1 MEKTIIIFCLFFA
14 ISCSEKKESKSDK
27 NTIKNESLDPKK
39 PKGFCANLSV
49 LDEFQIKPSTI
60 VHWMYMDDS
69 LKNICRPL
77 NLSLPNMASDII
89 TVPEMIMPEL
99 LNLTPLKNFEVIS
112 KIKVELSD
120 SIVCFQYKLAKDY
133 CICEIFRIYKGIPS
147 SKLFDGYEITEQI
160 VCNAKDEFLSN
171 YDFDSIINNV
181 ENTQDTTLKYEIH
194 GHEH

>member
-1 MEKTIIIFCLFFA
+1 MEKAIIIICFIFS
-14 ISCSEKKESKSDK
+14 ISCSEKKENNSEKKSV
-27 NTIKNESLDPKK
+27 KNESLNPNE

-49 LDEFQIKPSTI
+49 LDEFQLKPITI
-60 VHWMYMDDS
+60 VQWMYMDDS
-69 LKNICRPL
+69 LKNTCRTL
-77 NLSLPNMASDII
+77 NFSLPYMASDIN

-99 LNLTPLKNFEVIS
+99 LSLTPLKNFKVIS

-133 CICEIFRIYKGIPS
+133 CNCEIFRIYKGMPS

-160 VCNAKDEFLSN
+160 VCNAKDEFFSM
-171 YDFDSIINNV
+171 YDFETKINN
-181 ENTQDTTLKYEIH
+181 EEKDQDTTAKYEVH